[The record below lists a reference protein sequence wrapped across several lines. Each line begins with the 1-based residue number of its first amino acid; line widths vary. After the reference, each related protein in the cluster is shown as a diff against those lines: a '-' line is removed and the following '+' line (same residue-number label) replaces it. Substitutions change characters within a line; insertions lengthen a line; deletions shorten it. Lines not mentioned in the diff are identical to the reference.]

1 MAALGRYL
9 SPVASLPCVEGLP
22 LFVLHSCFVQAFR
35 LLCGFF
41 KFDIP
46 LPLPNLSKIFG
57 CLQNP
62 VKRISVSTMVVNR
75 KLNPDSHRQ
84 PSYTAWLAF
93 GPYAHS
99 IVPEHRLFRQP

>member
-46 LPLPNLSKIFG
+46 LPLPNLSKVFRR
-57 CLQNP
+57 LQNP
-62 VKRISVSTMVVNR
+62 VKRISVLVVIVDW
-75 KLNPDSHRQ
+75 KLNPYSHRQ
-84 PSYTAWLAF
+84 PSCT
-93 GPYAHS
+93 S
-99 IVPEHRLFRQP
+99 